1 MPHPRPHQDPSTR
14 SGKAGWALL
23 AWLVGIPLPIIL
35 IFLLMGSCT

>member
-1 MPHPRPHQDPSTR
+1 MPHMTPHSVNSR

-23 AWLVGIPLPIIL
+23 AWLVGIPVPIIL